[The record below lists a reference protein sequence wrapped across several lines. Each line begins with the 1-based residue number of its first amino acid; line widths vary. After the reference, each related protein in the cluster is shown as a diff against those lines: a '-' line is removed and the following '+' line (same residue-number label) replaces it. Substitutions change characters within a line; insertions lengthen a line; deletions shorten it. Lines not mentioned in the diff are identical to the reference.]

1 MNFNFVGRTHENK
14 LMDEIQSDSSWEH
27 MQKDGDTFHHDL
39 CYVDRNLEHQTRIEH
54 ERFF

>member
-27 MQKDGDTFHHDL
+27 MQKDGDTYHHDL
-39 CYVDRNLEHQTRIEH
+39 CYVDRNLEHQTH
-54 ERFF
+54 W